1 MSEVFHQTLRR
12 PDRLCPGSGLSRR
25 DLLEDLAQRL
35 LPSAA
40 PLHGARQIVGWK
52 SIQRRDREAIDMP
65 RVGRER
71 DGGKERDQKTDL
83 GTLVELP
90 TAGEVRGD
98 LSLRKGMKEGRG
110 VGVVPDEDR
119 EVAEA
124 PLPPHRLARDQLGHR
139 LRLLNA
145 GHSLEV
151 IDVDLVARGAAAQPL
166 IDPEAR
172 LEALGV
178 LGNEPVGGIEQ
189 TLR

>member
-1 MSEVFHQTLRR
+1 
-12 PDRLCPGSGLSRR
+12 
-25 DLLEDLAQRL
+25 
-35 LPSAA
+35 
-40 PLHGARQIVGWK
+40 
-52 SIQRRDREAIDMP
+52 MP

-71 DGGKERDQKTDL
+71 DGGKERDEKTDL

-90 TAGEVRGD
+90 APGEVRGD

-151 IDVDLVARGAAAQPL
+151 VDVDLVARGAAAQPL